1 MLSGISH
8 DLRTPLTRLKLQLE
22 MIKESEISKKMSKD
36 IDEMDNMLNDYL
48 QFAKTQIKE
57 NTESMSLSKIFN
69 NIREKMGMKNLTID
83 IKEEIILSGRKHAL
97 ERCFSNIVHNGLTYG
112 EKVIVTIQK
121 SSNRAI
127 IKIEDNGPGIP
138 QEHHRNVFKPFFRLD
153 RSRSLNKSGVGLGL
167 AIVEDIVNS
176 HGGNIQLSKGSLNGL
191 QVKISLPF

>member
-1 MLSGISH
+1 
-8 DLRTPLTRLKLQLE
+8 
-22 MIKESEISKKMSKD
+22 MI
-36 IDEMDNMLNDYL
+36 
-48 QFAKTQIKE
+48 
-57 NTESMSLSKIFN
+57 LSKIFN
-69 NIREKMGMKNLTID
+69 NIREKMGMKNLMID

-176 HGGNIQLSKGSLNGL
+176 TRWKYSIIKRQFKWFAS
-191 QVKISLPF
+191 